1 MQSPLRTFVYMT
13 AFFAAG
19 AGVILFAR
27 GPQGWPAIQ
36 AQFSNV
42 RQKQIEVSRAREEV
56 REMDEE
62 AKRLRN
68 PASEENDILIREH
81 LQRQKKDD
89 LRLKPADP
97 PAALDP
103 RNKRLPLAVPPV
115 AVR

>member
-36 AQFSNV
+36 EQFNQV
-42 RQKQIEVSRAREEV
+42 RQKQIDVSESREQVRQLEDEV
-56 REMDEE
+56 
-62 AKRLRN
+62 KRLRN
-68 PASEENDILIREH
+68 PASEENDLLIRDN
-81 LQRQKKDD
+81 LQRQKKGD

-97 PAALDP
+97 PAGLDQKKKSP
-103 RNKRLPLAVPPV
+103 MTVPPV
-115 AVR
+115 IQR